1 MVQDAE
7 MMSNTNQDARGT
19 HHVPFANNNQTYN
32 SPRMRAANQSSSIP
46 ARLQLSPS
54 PQFNPNLHPPALPN
68 LSLGGTPGGS
78 PIPKASDIG
87 QDSTAFAS
95 SSPYLRATKSAVDT
109 AVSVER
115 ERIMKLEEEEASY
128 TTIEEFKVALRRER
142 LYSKHLVTELA
153 ALKSVAVAST
163 LEAEVIEEGRIN
175 CLMRRLDGLQKEK
188 GRIIVELERE
198 EEMVSFPYFLLS
210 SLYSESYTQYCCD
223 KFLFLI
229 LLFIFNTQLTNTLQ
243 KKLNQVRREKE
254 SLEQQIEREHLVNA
268 RLRAAASSTADMPD
282 AIVEEIDN

>member
-7 MMSNTNQDARGT
+7 MMSNNNQEARGT
-19 HHVPFANNNQTYN
+19 HHVPFANNNNQTYN

-163 LEAEVIEEGRIN
+163 LEAEVNEEGRIN

-198 EEMVSFPYFLLS
+198 EEM
-210 SLYSESYTQYCCD
+210 
-223 KFLFLI
+223 
-229 LLFIFNTQLTNTLQ
+229 LTNTLQ